1 MIKKVFKY
9 QLKIQTEQEIELPL
23 HSRVLSVKNQRNSI
37 VLYAEVREDIKETKK
52 IKVFLVCT
60 GDRVPSEA
68 TLFLDTILLNDGIYV
83 LHVYLNGSQFYWDS
97 LSCNKQV
104 IGKKK

>member
-1 MIKKVFKY
+1 MIRKVFKY
-9 QLKIQTEQEIELPL
+9 QLKIQAEQEIELPS

-60 GDRVPSEA
+60 GDKVPSDA
-68 TLFLDTILLNDGIYV
+68 TLFLDTVLLNNGIYV
-83 LHVYLNGSQFYWDS
+83 LHVYLSDSQFYWDS
-97 LSCNKQV
+97 LSCNRQV
-104 IGKKK
+104 IG

>member
-1 MIKKVFKY
+1 MIRKVFKY
-9 QLKIQTEQEIELPL
+9 QLKIQAVQEIELPS

-60 GDRVPSEA
+60 GGKVPSDA
-68 TLFLDTILLNDGIYV
+68 TLFLDTVLLNNGIYV
-83 LHVYLNGSQFYWDS
+83 LHVYLSGSQFYWDS
-97 LSCNKQV
+97 LSCNRQV
-104 IGKKK
+104 IG